1 MRGRLLV
8 DGKLCGP
15 FYIYVYDKS
24 EKNVSLQDNV
34 NVS

>member
-24 EKNVSLQDNV
+24 EKKCIFAR
-34 NVS
+34 